1 MEVATAI
8 SMLIQSPLKGK
19 QNMKHTTPPLG
30 PSALPDTDAEFQK
43 YKNARGEGY
52 SIIKALIELKFD
64 AGIQDPAQYEQI
76 IQEHL
81 AMEPI
86 MIAPWRNSV
95 PLTQAAC
102 RDGMRLAALTF
113 FWDHRHELIC
123 LAAQD
128 DTDTLPF
135 SLSPN

>member
-1 MEVATAI
+1 
-8 SMLIQSPLKGK
+8 
-19 QNMKHTTPPLG
+19 MKHNTPPLDYSG
-30 PSALPDTDAEFQK
+30 LPNTDAEFQN
-43 YKNARGEGY
+43 YKDARAEGY
-52 SIIKALIELKFD
+52 SIMKALIELKFK
-64 AGIQDPAQYEQI
+64 AGIQDLSQCEQV

-135 SLSPN
+135 SMSPN